1 MCKKQFK
8 NNNNENSA
16 KMVKRKWRAFSKKL
30 NKSFNK
36 EVNNNINYD
45 KEVTQVTLRKASK
58 RFGNQGLGDSSKES
72 FTVMNARLVQIERET
87 DGKKFQRAYL

>member
-1 MCKKQFK
+1 
-8 NNNNENSA
+8 
-16 KMVKRKWRAFSKKL
+16 MVKRKWRTFSKKL

-36 EVNNNINYD
+36 EVNNNINYN
-45 KEVTQVTLRKASK
+45 KEVKQVTLRKASK

-72 FTVMNARLVQIERET
+72 FTVMKARLVQIERET